1 MLFNSI
7 AFLLFFPI
15 VCVCYFALPSLKV
28 RNLFLLAASYY
39 FYMNWQPI
47 YALLLLTYGDYLF
60 GGSWDWTF

>member
-47 YALLLLTYGDYLF
+47 YALLL
-60 GGSWDWTF
+60 

>member
-28 RNLFLLAASYY
+28 RKAKYTIGKIEENQKS
-39 FYMNWQPI
+39 
-47 YALLLLTYGDYLF
+47 
-60 GGSWDWTF
+60 